1 MTSSTLAVFE
11 RIDLGIV
18 RELLQTAAEMGDE
31 LQAVSFENQ
40 IVGKGSTP
48 DARISAHFTWW
59 FETKTAVGD
68 YDHEGHARRQLRAHA
83 ERLVGEPTAYLFV
96 LTPDP
101 VQPAWLR
108 NPDRVDP
115 EAATRVV
122 WFSFAALALAIRQV
136 LGDSTR
142 LVSEQTR
149 FLLSELIA
157 LFESDGLL
165 SADDTVIVAARNAW
179 PEYQRY
185 AAYVCQPQR
194 AFRSDIVRDGG
205 RFGFYA
211 DGQIMPFIAHIEK
224 YVPTVSFSPDG
235 VQQLR
240 EAGDDRAADIVE
252 SLMSAGTRDLGGSYG
267 IVLLSGQDDP
277 RTVRLKSPIINDTIT
292 ASGRRWAWTLG
303 QRYTQIAKLTA
314 GAAYT
319 SDLER

>member
-18 RELLQTAAEMGDE
+18 KELLQTSAEMGDE

-40 IVGKGSTP
+40 VVSQGSTP

-59 FETKTAVGD
+59 FETKTVVGD

-108 NPDRVDP
+108 SPDAVDP
-115 EAATRVV
+115 EAATRVI
-122 WFSFAALALAIRQV
+122 WFSFAALAFSIRQI
-136 LGDSTR
+136 LSDSTR

-149 FLLSELIA
+149 FLLSELIS

-165 SADDTVIVAARNAW
+165 SADDTVVVAARNAW
-179 PEYQRY
+179 PEYERY

-211 DGQIMPFIAHIEK
+211 DGQIMPVIAYIEK
-224 YVPTVSFSPDG
+224 YLPTVMFSPDG
-235 VQQLR
+235 IQQLR
-240 EAGDDRAADIVE
+240 ETGEARAAEIVA
-252 SLMSAGTRDLGGSYG
+252 SLLSVGTRDLGASYG

-277 RTVRLKSPIINDTIT
+277 RTVRLESPIVNDTMT

-303 QRYTQIAKLTA
+303 QRYTQLAKLTG
-314 GAAYT
+314 GATFT